1 MKNLFLLFITFTLIT
16 SCTDKEE
23 EQNSDHIQSSIALSI
38 QNSNGDDL
46 LNPNNPNGIDTSKIK
61 IFYVVDGKKTQYF
74 APANLDNTKGY
85 FIFEHLNEYRIAIFT
100 DNDDASTKETTFI
113 QWSENDEDKID
124 VLYEKIESS
133 LFISKVW
140 INGQDLLYDRFVND
154 DPTFTLIK

>member
-23 EQNSDHIQSSIALSI
+23 EQNSDHIQSAITLI
-38 QNSNGDDL
+38 IKNSEGDNL
-46 LNPNNPNGIDTSKIK
+46 LNPTTTNSINTSKIK
-61 IFYVVDGKKTQYF
+61 VFYLVDGEKVEYSE
-74 APANLDNTKGY
+74 AYLAYPKGY
-85 FIFEHLNEYRIAIFT
+85 RVLEEQNEYKIIIFT
-100 DNDDASTKETTFI
+100 DNANASTKETTFI